1 MSTVTLWTQRSP
13 WAQRSP
19 WTERNLWTGRNPF
32 AEFDALVRTSPAP
45 VERRRAFV
53 PASELTRDGD
63 DAVVKLELP
72 GLDVAKD
79 VTVELDRGR
88 LVVRGERR
96 EEKTESQSGTT
107 LRELRY
113 GSFQR
118 SFALPSHVTADAI
131 SAGYDAGVLTVRI
144 RGAYSGATAERIQIA
159 NVGATE
165 PELAESAE

>member
-1 MSTVTLWTQRSP
+1 MSTLTLWTQRSP
-13 WAQRSP
+13 WIQRSP
-19 WTERNLWTGRNPF
+19 LTQRSPF
-32 AEFDALVRTSPAP
+32 AEFDALVRSSLAP
-45 VERRRAFV
+45 VERPRAFV

-96 EEKTESQSGTT
+96 EEKSETQSGTT

-118 SFALPSHVTADAI
+118 SFALPAHVTADAI
-131 SAGYDAGVLTVRI
+131 SASYDAGVLSVRI
-144 RGAYSGATAERIQIA
+144 RGAYNGATAERIQIA
-159 NVGATE
+159 NGEAAG

>member
-1 MSTVTLWTQRSP
+1 MSTLSLWTQRN
-13 WAQRSP
+13 P
-19 WTERNLWTGRNPF
+19 WTERNPF
-32 AEFDALVRTSPAP
+32 AEFDALVRTSLAP
-45 VERRRAFV
+45 LERPRAFV

-72 GLDVAKD
+72 GLDVTND
-79 VTVELDRGR
+79 VSVELDRGR
-88 LVVRGERR
+88 LVVHGERR
-96 EEKTESQSGTT
+96 QEKTETQSGTT

-113 GSFQR
+113 GSFRR
-118 SFALPSHVTADAI
+118 SFALPAHVTADAI
-131 SAGYDAGVLTVRI
+131 SASYDAGVLSVRI

>member
-1 MSTVTLWTQRSP
+1 MSTLTLWTQRSP
-13 WAQRSP
+13 WTERSP
-19 WTERNLWTGRNPF
+19 WTQRNPF
-32 AEFDALVRTSPAP
+32 AEFDALVRTSLAP
-45 VERRRAFV
+45 VERPRAFV
-53 PASELTRDGD
+53 PASELNRDGD

-96 EEKTESQSGTT
+96 QEKSETQSGTT

-118 SFALPSHVTADAI
+118 SFALPGHVTADAI
-131 SAGYDAGVLTVRI
+131 SASYDAGVLSVRI
-144 RGAYSGATAERIQIA
+144 RSAYSGATAERIQIA
-159 NVGATE
+159 NGGAGE